1 LKLHRF
7 GYPIPQTQRIMDEA
21 MQQRT
26 LTHGSDEIRINVNDT
41 FELSY
46 WAKKFGVSRSELKSA
61 VKAVG
66 DAPSAVH
73 SQLESIKKLQ

>member
-1 LKLHRF
+1 
-7 GYPIPQTQRIMDEA
+7 

-26 LTHGSDEIRINVNDT
+26 LTHGSDEIRINVKDT

-46 WAKKFGVSRSELKSA
+46 WAKKFGVSTSELKSA

-66 DAPSAVH
+66 DALAR
-73 SQLESIKKLQ
+73 SIVNSKA